1 MLAKMCVFFVF
12 FAASFT
18 PYLHPVQAFILSP
31 YPWKAYG
38 IRLNLTDLCNIGK
51 IFHPLPLLAFVL
63 GI

>member
-1 MLAKMCVFFVF
+1 VCFLFSLLRAL
-12 FAASFT
+12 
-18 PYLHPVQAFILSP
+18 PQYLHPVQAFILSP

>member
-1 MLAKMCVFFVF
+1 VCFLFSLLRAL
-12 FAASFT
+12 
-18 PYLHPVQAFILSP
+18 PQYLHPVQAFILRP

-38 IRLNLTDLCNIGK
+38 IRLNLTGLCNNGK